1 MNPAGTIRT
10 RVTIFMVSLVTI
22 VAEIALMRELALR
35 FWEHLAWLV
44 ISIALLGF
52 GISGT
57 VLVLLQR
64 YSRLRTQSLSY
75 LSLLGLALSIPLCLG
90 TAQAL
95 DLDLIQM
102 VWQPAQ
108 FWRVGLLE
116 LLLALPFIFGGMYV
130 GLALQ
135 DEPVRVP
142 GHYGAS
148 FIGSGMGGILVLF
161 ALFAFSPR
169 LILLGCS
176 AAIIFAALFH
186 IQGTARALVWLGAGI
201 LTTLMIWQVPREA
214 KISID
219 KDLPQLMAMP
229 GSEILASRAGPQGL
243 VRIVEAPAF
252 HGAPGL
258 SLANTE
264 PVPAHRLVTLDGQI
278 VGNLYRSESPADFS
292 FLDNTTMA
300 LPYRLNPHSRVLI
313 GSEAGTAQIGLALYH
328 GVDEVTALT
337 DNRTLAKLK
346 NSEMSSYIGHLY
358 QQPHVSFFINT
369 LRGFLYTSNQSYSLI
384 AMPLTG
390 ADFGGLKAATP
401 NSLFTLETFT
411 SSYDRLDEEGMLSVT
426 TQAHVPPRE
435 SLRLL
440 NMVIEVLKSRERN
453 PRHHIAMIRS
463 WATVTVVATKKEITA
478 DQGAE
483 IRSFCRS
490 RGFDLVW
497 LPELKP
503 SEVNRHHVLDEPQ
516 YYLGATNLLG
526 AQPDRFI
533 SGYAYDLTSPDD
545 GRPFFHHFSRQLRMG
560 SFADQLGGRSRSYAE
575 IGTLLLV
582 TALSQAFILAL
593 VLIVLP
599 MVPAVGIPGEPS
611 EQLLV
616 IGFFSSLGF
625 GFMLLEMGLLQRL
638 EIYLGHPVYSAAAV
652 LSGFLFF
659 GGLGS
664 IASAGFKEPLV
675 RPHCTVGLVI
685 AAVGV
690 AYLLL
695 LDTFL
700 VVTEGWALPARMTV
714 VLCITGPL
722 AMLMGMMFPLGLKRL
737 GQGQTALIPWA
748 WSVNGFTSVLATLLA
763 PLLAMHWGFGAVI
776 WAAVA
781 CYAAAALL
789 SLGLPAPWLLT
800 KP

>member
-1 MNPAGTIRT
+1 MNPAGMIRT
-10 RVTIFMVSLVTI
+10 RVTVFTVSLVII

-64 YSRLRTQSLSY
+64 YTRFKKHSLGY

-116 LLLALPFIFGGMYV
+116 ILFALPFIFGGMFV
-130 GLALQ
+130 GVALQ
-135 DEPVRVP
+135 DEPARVP

-161 ALFAFSPR
+161 AFFAFSPR

-176 AAIIFAALFH
+176 VVIIFVALLH
-186 IQGTARALVWLGAGI
+186 IQGTVRAVVWLGAGI
-201 LTTLMIWQVPREA
+201 LTTLIIWQVPREA

-229 GSEILASRAGPQGL
+229 GSEILSSRSGPQGL
-243 VRIVEAPAF
+243 VQIVEAPAF

-264 PVPAHRLVTLDGQI
+264 PVPDHRLVTLDGQI
-278 VGNLYRSESPADFS
+278 IGNLYRSASPADFS

-300 LPYRLNPHSRVLI
+300 LPYQMSAPSRVLI

-328 GVDEVTALT
+328 GVDAVTALT
-337 DNRTLAKLK
+337 DNRTLARLK

-358 QQPHVSFFINT
+358 QRPDVSFFIDT
-369 LRGFLYTSNQSYSLI
+369 LRGFLYTSDESYSLI

-401 NSLFTLETFT
+401 NSLFTLETIK
-411 SSYDRLDEEGMLSVT
+411 SSYDRLDEAGMLSFT
-426 TQAHVPPRE
+426 THAHVPPRE

-440 NMVIEVLKSRERN
+440 NMMIEVLKSKERN

-463 WATVTVVATKKEITA
+463 WATVTLVATKREITVS
-478 DQGAE
+478 QGAE

-503 SEVNRHHVLDEPQ
+503 SEVNLHHVLDEPQ

-533 SGYAYDLTSPDD
+533 SSYAYDLTGPDD
-545 GRPFFHHFSRQLRMG
+545 RRPFFHHFSRQLSMG
-560 SFADQLGGRSRSYAE
+560 GFADQLGGRSRSYAE

-582 TALSQAFILAL
+582 IALGQAFILAL

-599 MVPAVGIPGEPS
+599 MVPAVGIPGGTS

-616 IGFFSSLGF
+616 IGFFSSIGF

-638 EIYLGHPVYSAAAV
+638 EVYLGHPVYSAAAV

-675 RPHCTVGLVI
+675 RAHCTVGIVI
-685 AAVGV
+685 AVVGLL
-690 AYLLL
+690 YILL
-695 LDTFL
+695 LDNLL
-700 VVTEGWALPARMTV
+700 VATEGWMLPARMSMV
-714 VLCITGPL
+714 MCVTGPL
-722 AMLMGMMFPLGLKRL
+722 AMLMGMMFPLGLKRV
-737 GQGQTALIPWA
+737 GKEQAALIPWA
-748 WSVNGFTSVLATLLA
+748 WSVNGFTSVLAALLA
-763 PLLAMHWGFGAVI
+763 PLLAMHWGFDAVL
-776 WAAVA
+776 WSAAA
-781 CYAAAALL
+781 CYTAAALL
-789 SLGLPAPWLLT
+789 SLGLPATWSLA